1 MCGFF
6 DERERG
12 GGRERGMDERGERER
27 EREGERE
34 RREGEGRETD
44 RLYNIVICYIHY
56 SCLYPCY
63 VMDEMLYVGH
73 NIITSV

>member
-1 MCGFF
+1 MRGREGEG
-6 DERERG
+6 EREG
-12 GGRERGMDERGERER
+12 WTKGERER
-27 EREGERE
+27 ERERGREGERE

-56 SCLYPCY
+56 FCLDPCY